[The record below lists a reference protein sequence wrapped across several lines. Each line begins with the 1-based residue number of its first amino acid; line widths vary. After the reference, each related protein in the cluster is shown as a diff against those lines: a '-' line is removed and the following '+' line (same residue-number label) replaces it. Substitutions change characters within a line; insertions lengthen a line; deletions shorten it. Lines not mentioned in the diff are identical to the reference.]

1 MTLISSSWFYV
12 ESCFTDDFFSSVNDS
27 RFNVFG
33 LSTSLRDGDE
43 ILLQFDMGDN
53 SVKDGE
59 SGDSGLFFFDSDED
73 SGRGLRFASSFFHFI
88 RRFWNQILMC
98 LSVRFNMAASSIL
111 LGLEIYLLKWNSF
124 SSSNNCPLV

>member
-1 MTLISSSWFYV
+1 MKNPLNELIGVLLTFYNMNIIYDTNIQQLIYV

-88 RRFWNQILMC
+88 RRF
-98 LSVRFNMAASSIL
+98 
-111 LGLEIYLLKWNSF
+111 
-124 SSSNNCPLV
+124 